1 MLIYS
6 NGNNCNYLL
15 DEQDKSAMVVESS
28 QQESPCLDNQK
39 DSTVEER
46 SENEACLSK
55 KEDMEDDL
63 EYKEK
68 GE

>member
-1 MLIYS
+1 
-6 NGNNCNYLL
+6 
-15 DEQDKSAMVVESS
+15 MVVESS

-39 DSTVEER
+39 DSTIEEE
-46 SENEACLSK
+46 SESCLSK